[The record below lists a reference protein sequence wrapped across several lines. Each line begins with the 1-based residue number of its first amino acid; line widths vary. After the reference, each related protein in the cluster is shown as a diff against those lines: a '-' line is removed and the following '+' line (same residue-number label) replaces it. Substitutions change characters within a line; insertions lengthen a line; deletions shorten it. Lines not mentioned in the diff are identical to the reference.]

1 MLKTIQTANT
11 TLFQS
16 IFRSCCDPTL
26 PKIARFLSF
35 TGDGWFYLLLFP
47 LVLILKPVYAFE
59 TLLLAALGFTI
70 ERLIYYILK
79 LGFKRRRPPTFLA
92 NVESLIIASDE
103 LSLPSG
109 HTSAAFFFVTF
120 LCVALGPLFLPLYL
134 WAAMVGLSRI
144 LLAYIFQLISS
155 PEQQL
160 DPSLRWLLPENST
173 MSQPISSLPEIFVQ
187 PVSIA

>member
-1 MLKTIQTANT
+1 MLKTIQTADT

-47 LVLILKPVYAFE
+47 LVLILKPVYTFE

-103 LSLPSG
+103 FSLPSG

-144 LLAYIFQLISS
+144 LLGVHFPTDIIAGAAIG
-155 PEQQL
+155 
-160 DPSLRWLLPENST
+160 
-173 MSQPISSLPEIFVQ
+173 
-187 PVSIA
+187 SIIALVIA